1 MFTKSTIN
9 NFLSFQTDVTV
20 TLVMPDTRLALQKD
34 SASITLVQAT
44 TEYTEI
50 TITIANATKDIK
62 EMEDNVIHLV
72 SKSMLCSAG
81 LDR

>member
-20 TLVMPDTRLALQKD
+20 TLVMPDTRLALQKA